1 MKIKALLGAGLVSL
15 ASLSL
20 ATSAQAQFDA
30 GKAQERLQGPF
41 DRMGCADLDLE
52 ADASELERAEAR
64 QLKRCMRIADH
75 LSTIEA
81 GETPELGKRGGKKDP
96 GKKGPGKKGGGAELT
111 DEKRAE
117 LVERIEGRL
126 AKIAEKLAGL
136 EATEENADKIARLE
150 KRTERLMKR
159 LDKLKSQ

>member
-30 GKAQERLQGPF
+30 GKAQERLQGLF

-52 ADASELERAEAR
+52 ADASEMDRAEAR
-64 QLKRCMRIADH
+64 QLKRCMRLADH
-75 LSTIEA
+75 LSSIEA
-81 GETPELGKRGGKKDP
+81 GEKPELGKRG
-96 GKKGPGKKGGGAELT
+96 GKKGPGKKGGGANLS

-117 LVERIEGRL
+117 LVERIEARL
-126 AKIAEKLAGL
+126 AKIAEKLAGMD
-136 EATEENADKIARLE
+136 ATEENADKIARLE